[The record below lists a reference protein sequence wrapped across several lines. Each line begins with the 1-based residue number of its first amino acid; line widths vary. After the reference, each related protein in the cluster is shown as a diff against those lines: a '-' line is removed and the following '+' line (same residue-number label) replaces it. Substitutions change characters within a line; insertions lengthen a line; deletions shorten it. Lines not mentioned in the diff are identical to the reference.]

1 LDLEPENTPIDA
13 PIAVVQQEPGA
24 APREPFWGWLDF
36 LMVIGLLVAMLVLI
50 LFSAAAATM
59 IDPAL
64 KTDPVPL
71 LFPTQLAFYLA
82 IYIAFLLAFKIRYD
96 KPVFSSLGWRRTV
109 PNGTLLIIGVSGAIL
124 SIGVSGLAT
133 LLKTPEV
140 RMDILDQLD
149 KQPVI
154 LALFGLMAITIAP
167 LFEELLF
174 RGFLQPL
181 FSRTLGVVGGI
192 LLTSVLF
199 GALHAVQYKFVWQYV
214 AAISLVGAVLGTVR
228 YRTKSIISS
237 TVMHACYNSVFVVGM
252 LFQHK

>member
-1 LDLEPENTPIDA
+1 LEIQQDNTPVTGVA
-13 PIAVVQQEPGA
+13 PV
-24 APREPFWGWLDF
+24 RYPFWGWIDF
-36 LMVIGLLVAMLVLI
+36 LVVMGLLVAMLVLI
-50 LFSAAAATM
+50 LLAAGLATFL
-59 IDPAL
+59 IPAL

-71 LFPTQLAFYLA
+71 LFPTQLAFYVA
-82 IYIAFLLAFKIRYD
+82 IYLAFLLAFKLRHN
-96 KPVFSSLGWRRTV
+96 KPVFSSLGWLRTV
-109 PNGTLLIIGVSGAIL
+109 TNQTLLLIGIGGAVL
-124 SIGVSGLAT
+124 SIGVSALAS

-154 LALFGLMAITIAP
+154 LALFGIMAVTVAP

-199 GALHAVQYKFVWQYV
+199 GSLHAVQYKFVWQYV
-214 AAISLVGAVLGTVR
+214 AAISFVGAVLGVVR
-228 YRTKSIISS
+228 YRTKSIITS
-237 TVMHACYNSVFVVGM
+237 TVMHACYNSVFVAGM